1 MEASI
6 VTYALAVFFMGGN
19 KVSLL
24 HGREACPVF
33 LHIRKAVKHRTFR
46 VLLFHSFSD
55 EIG

>member
-46 VLLFHSFSD
+46 VLLFHSISD